1 MLLNCC
7 AILSNCVS
15 GLSLRDGGVLSEVV
29 KRHTEHVM
37 SAHILIIEDEPL
49 LAANYRDLL
58 SRAGYSV
65 SVALDADAA
74 RDRWQTAAPDLLLLD
89 IGLNGDPEAGFE
101 LCRELR
107 SQAPTLPIVFL
118 TARDDEVDVISGL
131 RLGADDYLTKDIS
144 QAQLLAR
151 ITALL
156 RRIRAMSA
164 PEQIEHVLK
173 RGALSLNQERLTT
186 HWRDALV
193 PLTFTEFWMVHALA
207 KHPGHIKS
215 RDQLMTAANVVLD
228 DSTVTSHIRR
238 IRAKFQEADPAF
250 DRIETAYGLGYR
262 WLADA
267 A

>member
-1 MLLNCC
+1 MP
-7 AILSNCVS
+7 
-15 GLSLRDGGVLSEVV
+15 
-29 KRHTEHVM
+29 
-37 SAHILIIEDEPL
+37 AHILIVEDEPL

-58 SRAGYSV
+58 TRAGYSV
-65 SVALDADAA
+65 AVANEANTALEQ
-74 RDRWQTAAPDLLLLD
+74 WQATAPDLMLLD
-89 IGLNGDPEAGFE
+89 IGLNGDPEAGFD
-101 LCRELR
+101 LCRNLR
-107 SQAPTLPIVFL
+107 SEAPTLPIVFL

-156 RRIRAMSA
+156 RRVRAMGA

-173 RGALSLNQERLTT
+173 QGPLSLNQERLTS
-186 HWRDALV
+186 HWQERLV
-193 PLTFTEFWMVHALA
+193 GLTFTEFWMVHALA

-238 IRAKFQEADPAF
+238 IRAKFNEVDPEF

-262 WLADA
+262 WLADR
-267 A
+267 